1 MQLLK
6 EGEQCVGG
14 LVSAGG
20 NAERGS
26 AVESLLFER
35 LIGMDVHLCRLRPF
49 MTEPKRDRGGVDA
62 CVEQAHRGCVA

>member
-6 EGEQCVGG
+6 EGEQGVGG
-14 LVSAGG
+14 LVPAGG

-35 LIGMDVHLCRLRPF
+35 LIGMDECRQDFWPHCLHEFWPQCRAR
-49 MTEPKRDRGGVDA
+49 M
-62 CVEQAHRGCVA
+62 RGCRGSG